1 MEHDQP
7 ALLAGPD
14 ERHHDAPDHEG
25 RHQDEVRDRDEDAGR
40 PSPQN
45 IPSPPRIR
53 PNPVPGGCTTTTAVT
68 GLGSYPNAVS
78 RAST

>member
-1 MEHDQP
+1 MP
-7 ALLAGPD
+7 PTTKVGTRTKCATGMKTLAS
-14 ERHHDAPDHEG
+14 
-25 RHQDEVRDRDEDAGR
+25 

-53 PNPVPGGCTTTTAVT
+53 PNRVPGGCTTTTAVT